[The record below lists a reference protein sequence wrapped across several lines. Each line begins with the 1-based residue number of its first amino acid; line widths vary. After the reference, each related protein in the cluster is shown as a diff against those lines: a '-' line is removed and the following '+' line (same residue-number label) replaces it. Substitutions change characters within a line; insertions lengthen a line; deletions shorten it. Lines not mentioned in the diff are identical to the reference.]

1 MMEKTNESDADSEK
15 RTEEV
20 RNARRWC
27 NNKRGPVS
35 DVTRRSVEETAAGIL
50 QYYNIWCE
58 RQ

>member
-1 MMEKTNESDADSEK
+1 MMDKTNDSYADIEK
-15 RTEEV
+15 ITEEV
-20 RNARRWC
+20 RNARRLFR
-27 NNKRGPVS
+27 NNGWPVI

>member
-1 MMEKTNESDADSEK
+1 MMDRTNDDYSDIDQI
-15 RTEEV
+15 TEEV
-20 RNARRWC
+20 RNARRLFNINGW
-27 NNKRGPVS
+27 PVI